1 MLWRGRLTIALAV
14 SAVALLC
21 AQLLPGE
28 PEAGSVEAAAALD
41 RASTPPAATSP
52 AREPEPAPVQ
62 LEGEPAAPVAPPD
75 APAVARLAAPPEV
88 LAHLPVARLRKAA
101 LRGELARVDSRLS
114 ESIALPGA
122 GSLEVEYT
130 LDPALTDQL
139 YAMLRRGRVSLGL
152 AIVLDAR
159 SGDVLAYAGTDE
171 QRLPEGR
178 AYPAAS
184 LVKVVTAAAAIE
196 HGLDLRSCRFVGSP
210 YRLTPGRI
218 VPPRGGTQ
226 ITLERAL
233 ATSNNQC
240 FAQLAAGPL
249 GAATMLEAIERFG
262 LLDPPGPGHE
272 AGRVGDPGED
282 RYQLGKLGCGLA
294 GLHITALHAAQ
305 LGVLLADGSL
315 PESRWVARVL
325 DPAGREL
332 ALPARRPARRVLEGP
347 VARRLRQMMEETV
360 VSGTAR
366 SAFRRNARGLI
377 AAVPVAAKTG
387 SLSGRNPKGRYEW
400 FVAAAPADRPRIAVA
415 VLVVQGKRWWTSGSQ
430 LGAQILSTIFCERRT
445 CSPALAERFGVPAPA
460 TLESRGVDAGG
471 PPAAS

>member
-1 MLWRGRLTIALAV
+1 MLWRGRLTIALGA

-21 AQLLPGE
+21 VELLPGE

-41 RASTPPAATSP
+41 RAASPPAATSP
-52 AREPEPAPVQ
+52 ERDAESAPVD
-62 LEGEPAAPVAPPD
+62 LERQVAPPAAPTD
-75 APAVARLAAPPEV
+75 APAVARLAAPAQA
-88 LAHLPVARLRKAA
+88 LAQLPVARLRKASM
-101 LRGELARVDSRLS
+101 RGELARVDSRLS

-122 GSLEVEYT
+122 ESLQVEYT
-130 LDPALTDQL
+130 LDPALTDQIF
-139 YAMLRRGRVSLGL
+139 AMLRRGRVSLGL

-171 QRLPEGR
+171 QRLPAGR

-184 LVKVVTAAAAIE
+184 LVKIVTAAAAIE
-196 HGLDLRSCRFVGSP
+196 QGLDLRSCRFVGSP
-210 YRLTPGRI
+210 YRLTPSRI
-218 VPPRGGTQ
+218 LPPRGGTQ

-249 GAATMLEAIERFG
+249 GSATMLEAIERFG
-262 LLDPPGPGHE
+262 LLDSPAPGHD

-294 GLHITALHAAQ
+294 GLQITALHAAQ
-305 LGVLLADGSL
+305 LGVLLADGTL
-315 PESRWVARVL
+315 PESRWIARVR

-332 ALPARRPARRVLEGP
+332 ALPARPPARRVLDVA
-347 VARRLRQMMEETV
+347 VARRLRRMMEQTV

-366 SAFRRNARGLI
+366 SAFRRNARGLVT
-377 AAVPVAAKTG
+377 AMPVAAKTG
-387 SLSGRNPKGRYEW
+387 SLSGKSPAGRYEW

-415 VLVVQGKRWWTSGSQ
+415 VLVVQGRRWWTSGSQ
-430 LGAQILSTIFCERRT
+430 LGAQILSAIFCERRT
-445 CSPALAERFGVPAPA
+445 CSAALADRFGVPASA
-460 TLESRGVDAGG
+460 TLESRSVDAR
-471 PPAAS
+471 PPRPRS